1 MNSHARVSWA
11 VFALAASALAS
22 AQLKPLDHSVY
33 DDWKSIQ
40 GRTMSRDGAWA
51 AWTIAPQEGDGVAE
65 IKSLTSS
72 TSHRIERAATLRFT
86 FDSGFILG
94 TQSPKFAEARDA
106 RRARKPAN
114 EQPKSSLVILNLKS
128 GRQDVVEKVSTWSLP
143 AKGGAWVMYRLDTG
157 TAAPAGT
164 AGPGVRPGARP
175 GARPPGASS
184 DEEECFDWDQSA
196 TPAQQSEQQKE
207 GKAEEAKKKP
217 DHPIGSEYILRA
229 LDTGKELK
237 IADCASFTWNE
248 KGTRALVVISTKD
261 GKGDG
266 LFLWDFSGADPKPTP
281 IMTGL
286 GRYPRAVFSEDEAKI
301 AFFTDRD
308 TYSDKT
314 PEPALYLWDG
324 KSAQKVLSSSDTR
337 IPDGMRLLSTGLSF
351 NKAGTHLELSL
362 QPKPEPEPTLPHEED
377 RVSLDVWHW
386 KDPQTQLAQLR
397 TAAAERGRSFLTR
410 LNLKSGS
417 LVQLASKDFPSL
429 RIPSEGEPAYGL
441 ILDGR
446 PYQLQTTWG
455 DASQDVHLIH
465 LATGTKRL
473 IEEDLKGTAFLSP
486 DGAYLILIDSEEKQI
501 YSITPGTGERKSLV
515 KGIPTLFDEEEDRP
529 ALSAPYGFDGFTK
542 DGQILVYDRWDA
554 WLLDLKGVK
563 APLCVTRGLGRATET
578 EYRLVSFDQESP
590 WLDVSGRAVF
600 TRTEN
605 RTKEVNYALGDFTG
619 RTSPKTLIK
628 GPMVVSGLAKAA
640 DAERYTYT
648 KQTFSTFPDV
658 WTSDLTFAKE
668 TRLSDANP
676 QKSQYLWGT
685 SELVEYLS
693 NDGKPLQG
701 VLIKPG
707 GFDPSKQY
715 PMVVYFYETSS
726 QNLHRFISPSPS
738 ASTIN
743 PSYFA
748 SNGYVVFMPDI
759 PYKEGYPGESA
770 MNAILP
776 GTQKVLGMGFVD
788 PKKVG
793 LQGQSWGGYQVAYLV
808 TESNMFAAASAGAA
822 VSNMTSAYSG
832 IRYGSGVLRQMQYEA
847 GQSRIGKNL
856 WDAPLR
862 YLENSP
868 VFFADKIKTPLLLM
882 NNDQDGAVP
891 WTEGIQLFAALRRLQ
906 RPCWLLVYNGEDH
919 NLVQRKNRKDLSVRL
934 SQFFDHYLKGAPMPV
949 WMESGI
955 PATEKGRTMGLE
967 IPKKP

>member
-1 MNSHARVSWA
+1 MKSFARASWSA
-11 VFALAASALAS
+11 FILAACAFAA

-51 AWTIAPQEGDGVAE
+51 AWSLTPQEGDSVAE
-65 IKSLTSS
+65 VKSLSS
-72 TSHRIERAATLRFT
+72 SATHRIDRVSALRFSY
-86 FDSGFILG
+86 DSGFLLG
-94 TQSPKFAEARDA
+94 TQAPKFAEARDA

-114 EQPKSSLVILNLKS
+114 EQPKNSLVILNLKS
-128 GRQDVVEKVSTWSLP
+128 GKQEVVEKVSSWSLP
-143 AKGGAWVMYRLDTG
+143 AKGGNWVMYRPDTG
-157 TAAPAGT
+157 TAAPAGP
-164 AGPGVRPGARP
+164 AGAGGRPGGRP
-175 GARPPGASS
+175 GGRLPGASP
-184 DEEECFDWDQSA
+184 DEEGDYASDQA
-196 TPAQQSEQQKE
+196 AVPAQQPEPSKE
-207 GKAEEAKKKP
+207 GKPEEPKKKP
-217 DHPIGSEYILRA
+217 DHPAGSDYILRA
-229 LDTGKELK
+229 LETGKEVK

-248 KGTRALVVISTKD
+248 KGTKALVVLSTKD

-266 LFLWDFSGADPKPTP
+266 LFLWDFTGSEPKSSP
-281 IMTGL
+281 ILTGL
-286 GRYPRAVFSEDEAKI
+286 GRYPRAVFSEDESKV

-308 TYSDKT
+308 TYSEKN
-314 PEPALYLWDG
+314 PESALYVWDG
-324 KSAQKVLSSSDTR
+324 KSAQKILTGGDKR
-337 IPDGMRLLSTGLSF
+337 IPEGMRLLSTGLSF
-351 NKAGTHLELSL
+351 DKAGAHLEISL
-362 QPKPEPEPTLPHEED
+362 QPKPQPEPTLPHEED

-410 LNLKSGS
+410 VNLKSGS
-417 LVQLASKDFPSL
+417 LVQLATKELPSV

-441 ILDGR
+441 VLDGDR
-446 PYQLQTTWG
+446 YQMQSTWG
-455 DASQDVHLIH
+455 DGSQDVYLIH

-473 IEEDLKGTAFLSP
+473 IAEGLKGTALFSP
-486 DGAYLILIDSEEKQI
+486 DGSFLILVDAEERQI
-501 YSITPGTGERKSLV
+501 YAVKPATGEKTSLV
-515 KGIPTLFDEEEDRP
+515 KGLPNLFDEDADRP
-529 ALSAPYGFDGFTK
+529 SLSFPYGFGGFTK
-542 DGQILVYDRWDA
+542 EGGIVVYDKWDA
-554 WLLDLKGVK
+554 WLLDLKGGKSPV
-563 APLCVTRGLGRATET
+563 CITRGMGKATET
-578 EYRLVSFDQESP
+578 EYRLVTLNSESP
-590 WLDVSGRAVF
+590 WLDTSGQALF

-605 RTKEVNYALGDFTG
+605 KTKEVSYAQGDFTG

-628 GPMVVSGLAKAA
+628 GPMVVSGLMKAEG
-640 DAERYTYT
+640 AEKYTYT
-648 KQTFSTFPDV
+648 KQSFSMFPDV

-685 SELVEYLS
+685 SELVEYYS
-693 NDGKPLQG
+693 NDGIPLQG

-707 GFDPSKQY
+707 GFDPTKQY

-726 QNLHRFISPSPS
+726 QNLHRFVSPSPS

-743 PSYFA
+743 PSFFA

-776 GTQKVLGMGFVD
+776 GTQKVLSMGFVD
-788 PKKVG
+788 PKKIG

-856 WDAPLR
+856 WEAPLR

-919 NLVQRKNRKDLSVRL
+919 NLVQRKNRKDLSIRL